1 MFTPIET
8 LLGGVFLHLAT
19 SQFLTDTG
27 RVFGISSIVDGAVL
41 GQHEGWRLAAT
52 GGLVV
57 GPLVG
62 ALTGLTEVYPGHAL
76 LAVQAIDVRRIA
88 VAGVL
93 VGLGSRLGSGCTSGH
108 MLCGVSRLSPRSL
121 VSTAIFFST
130 AVLVANL
137 FPSSPVPS
145 LPTYALNIPSVAT
158 IAAIASSTVAAKL
171 LYKAITSWTFSTA
184 TDAPSAIS
192 RLAPYFLA
200 GLTFSLGLSIS
211 GMTDPSK
218 VAGFLRFP
226 TPFAFDPSLV
236 MVMVGGVLPNAIHYA
251 STMKKAHGKPEP
263 ALAWEQW
270 NVPSRRDIDWRL
282 VMGAVVFGAGWGLA
296 GICPGPALVSLG
308 EVVVSALGGG
318 VSSAAAGKVSTFA
331 ISMLG
336 GMALEHQI

>member
-1 MFTPIET
+1 MFTPIQT
-8 LLGGVFLHLAT
+8 LLGGIYLYLAT
-19 SQFLTDTG
+19 SQLLTDTG

-52 GGLVV
+52 GGLLA

-62 ALTGLTEVYPGHAL
+62 ALTGLSKVYPGHAL
-76 LAVQAIDVRRIA
+76 LAVEAMDVRRIA
-88 VAGVL
+88 VAGML

-137 FPSSPVPS
+137 FPSSSVPTLPAYTLS
-145 LPTYALNIPSVAT
+145 LPSMAT
-158 IAAIASSTVAAKL
+158 IAVITGSAVAAKL
-171 LYKAITSWTFSTA
+171 LYKIIVSWTSSISTE
-184 TDAPSAIS
+184 TPSALS
-192 RLAPYFLA
+192 RFTPYFLA

-211 GMTDPSK
+211 GMTDPVK
-218 VAGFLRFP
+218 VARFLRFP
-226 TPFAFDPSLV
+226 TPSTFDPSLA
-236 MVMVGGVLPNAIHYA
+236 MVMLGGVLPNAIHYA
-251 STMKKAHGKPEP
+251 SITKKAQGKPKP
-263 ALAWEQW
+263 TLAWEEW

-282 VMGAVVFGAGWGLA
+282 VVGAVVFGAGWGLA

-308 EVVVSALGGG
+308 EVAASALGGG
-318 VSSAAAGKVSTFA
+318 MSVAAASKVSTFV

-336 GMALEHQI
+336 GMALGRHI